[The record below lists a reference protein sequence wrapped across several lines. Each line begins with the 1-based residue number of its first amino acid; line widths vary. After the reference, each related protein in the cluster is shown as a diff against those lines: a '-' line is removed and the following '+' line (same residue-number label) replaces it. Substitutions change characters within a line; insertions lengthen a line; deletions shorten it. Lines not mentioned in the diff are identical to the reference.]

1 MRFREE
7 HTALVEAINAQT
19 AATKAQTG
27 LIEVLCSE
35 LKAMNAKMDV
45 LCSHTSRLENVE
57 GDVATIKN
65 AFQVVV
71 DKAEAVSSRVSG
83 LSDHID
89 DIGLVFRERISDIK
103 RADEKRLSE
112 EAARQAELKAQER
125 RQAEEAARLEE
136 EQESEERRNG
146 EEALTVS
153 FSGKDLETMTNG
165 VEALKEWTGKASA
178 AIVFDSTVD
187 EFTHKGLFNKVEGKE
202 NIAVIGFTADG
213 DMFGGF
219 YSKAVTEPEKKFFD
233 PSIFIFSFES
243 HGRCAM
249 PQQFI
254 VKEGMKEDV
263 FVRFDKNGR
272 KGFVFFGVYGF
283 GGFFLGNQTS
293 DSYCWDIS
301 RVCDGLVDTTLTGK
315 NNGGDKDNGE
325 YHRCTRLIAVQLE

>member
-1 MRFREE
+1 M
-7 HTALVEAINAQT
+7 LVEAINAQT

-27 LIEVLCSE
+27 LLETLCCEV
-35 LKAMNAKMDV
+35 KAMNAKMDV
-45 LCSHTSRLENVE
+45 LCSHASRLETVE
-57 GDVATIKN
+57 RDVATIKN
-65 AFQVVV
+65 ILQGVE

-83 LSDHID
+83 LSEHVD
-89 DIGLVFRERISDIK
+89 DIGLVFRERNNDIK
-103 RADEKRLSE
+103 KGDEKRLSE
-112 EAARQAELKAQER
+112 EAARQAELKAQEER
-125 RQAEEAARLEE
+125 LQAEEAARLKEAKEREE
-136 EQESEERRNG
+136 KRKG

-153 FSGKDLETMTNG
+153 LSGKDLETMTNG
-165 VEALKEWTGKASA
+165 VVALKEWTGKASA